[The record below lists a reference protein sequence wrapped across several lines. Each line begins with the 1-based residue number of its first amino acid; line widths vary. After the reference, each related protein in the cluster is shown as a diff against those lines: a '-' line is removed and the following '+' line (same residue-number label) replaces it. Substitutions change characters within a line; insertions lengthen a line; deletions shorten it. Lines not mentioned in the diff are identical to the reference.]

1 MIFLK
6 ISLRNIIYMIKAI
19 IFQIIISLPL
29 FGQVITVKYGPLL
42 TEKRTDTAM
51 EKWRTNR
58 FGQFIHWG
66 LYAIPGGEWEGKIY
80 TGAAEWLPVWAAIP
94 SAHWDSLQYDFN
106 PRRFDPKKWA
116 KMAKHMGARYVTIT
130 TKHHDGFCLW
140 PSKFTEFDVES
151 TPYNNDLLRPFVDA
165 YTEEGIDV
173 YFYYSI
179 LDWHH
184 PNWRKEIKSDSD
196 QFAFEQFKS
205 FTKNQLEELLKL
217 YPEVKGFWFDGTWD
231 QSWKLNGQFSYEL
244 ENYLKKIHPGLI
256 VNSRMRAD
264 EHGSRHRDSNGRLMG
279 DYESGYERRL
289 PDTGDT
295 AIIQVDW
302 ESCMTIPENQWGFH
316 KDWTTSHVKSPN
328 ELIEMLIHSVS
339 LGGNFLLNFGP
350 KADGTIRREEKRIA
364 KEIGQ
369 WMEKYGEAV
378 YNCGHAG
385 LDKQDWGYYTKP
397 KVGDNIYMTVFNIP
411 INKKLKI
418 RLPKGE
424 QINKAYLLDR
434 PNRSLEIQSYNKEIS
449 LVQIKTRSTS
459 HPFVIVLEL
468 KRKES

>member
-1 MIFLK
+1 
-6 ISLRNIIYMIKAI
+6 
-19 IFQIIISLPL
+19 
-29 FGQVITVKYGPLL
+29 
-42 TEKRTDTAM
+42 
-51 EKWRTNR
+51 
-58 FGQFIHWG
+58 
-66 LYAIPGGEWEGKIY
+66 
-80 TGAAEWLPVWAAIP
+80 
-94 SAHWDSLQYDFN
+94 
-106 PRRFDPKKWA
+106 
-116 KMAKHMGARYVTIT
+116 
-130 TKHHDGFCLW
+130 
-140 PSKFTEFDVES
+140 
-151 TPYNNDLLRPFVDA
+151 
-165 YTEEGIDV
+165 
-173 YFYYSI
+173 
-179 LDWHH
+179 
-184 PNWRKEIKSDSD
+184 
-196 QFAFEQFKS
+196 
-205 FTKNQLEELLKL
+205 
-217 YPEVKGFWFDGTWD
+217 
-231 QSWKLNGQFSYEL
+231 
-244 ENYLKKIHPGLI
+244 
-256 VNSRMRAD
+256 
-264 EHGSRHRDSNGRLMG
+264 MG
-279 DYESGYERRL
+279 DYESVYERRL
-289 PDTGDT
+289 PDTGDI